1 MPPSPTGT
9 VVLRQGPFLSH
20 NPLPIMP
27 RLRHFSFAALAVL
40 GFVGVAFGQAT
51 DAPKPAGSPS
61 GGGKAGKGRLIL
73 PTSIS
78 TSTVVIGDLE
88 IRVSALGLAKALNT
102 VTVRPRVEGQLM
114 EVRFTEG
121 QSVKAG
127 DPLAEIDPRPFQV
140 QLQQAEG
147 QLARDRAALANA
159 KLDLKRY
166 QDAAEAVTRQQLDSA
181 AALVAQLEGTVK
193 ADEGSANNARLQLQY
208 CHVTAPISGTVGLRP
223 VDAGNIVSQND
234 PAGLAVITQ
243 LQPISVIFGVPE
255 GDIPAVQYAVS
266 RGSVLRVEAFDRDGK
281 AILATGDLSA
291 LDNQIDATTGT
302 LRLRAQFANTDRRL
316 FPNQFV
322 NVRLTVENRK
332 GILLVPTA
340 AVQISDKDRFVF
352 IVNSDDTVARRTVRT
367 GAVDG
372 LNTEILEGVTAGE
385 VVAADSL
392 DRLQNGSKVIVAGR
406 RKAPPGNPEGKQK

>member
-1 MPPSPTGT
+1 MKLYQPLLFS
-9 VVLRQGPFLSH
+9 VLILGAG
-20 NPLPIMP
+20 M
-27 RLRHFSFAALAVL
+27 ATALAQAEA
-40 GFVGVAFGQAT
+40 GQGTKTPPVG
-51 DAPKPAGSPS
+51 PKA
-61 GGGKAGKGRLIL
+61 GGKGGRLNL

-78 TSTVVIGDLE
+78 TAVVTAGDLE
-88 IRVSALGLAKALNT
+88 IRVSALGSVKALNN

-114 EVRFTEG
+114 KVHYTEG
-121 QSVKAG
+121 QAIKAG
-127 DPLAEIDPRPFQV
+127 DPLAEIDPRPFEV
-140 QLQQAEG
+140 QLMQSEG

-181 AALVAQLEGTVK
+181 GALVAQLEGTVK
-193 ADEGSANNARLQLQY
+193 ADEGSVNNARLQLQY

-223 VDAGNIVSQND
+223 IDAGNVVSQND
-234 PAGLAVITQ
+234 PTGLAVITQ

-266 RGSVLRVEAFDRDGK
+266 RGAVLRVEAFDRDGK
-281 AILATGDLSA
+281 NILATGDLAA

-302 LRLRAQFANTDRRL
+302 LRLRAQFANADRRL

-332 GILLVPTA
+332 GVLLVPTA
-340 AVQISDKDRFVF
+340 AVQISDLVRYVFV
-352 IVNSDDTVARRTVRT
+352 VNGQEADATVTRRTVKT

-372 LNTEILEGVTAGE
+372 LNTEITEGLAAGE
-385 VVAADSL
+385 IIAADGL
-392 DRLQNGSKVIVAGR
+392 DRLQDKTKVLVPGR
-406 RKAPPGNPEGKQK
+406 RKGPVNPEAKPAK

>member
-1 MPPSPTGT
+1 MSRRLSFFFRSLCLLAWAVASFAQTAEPSKPTG
-9 VVLRQGPFLSH
+9 
-20 NPLPIMP
+20 
-27 RLRHFSFAALAVL
+27 
-40 GFVGVAFGQAT
+40 
-51 DAPKPAGSPS
+51 APPGGAK
-61 GGGKAGKGRLIL
+61 GGKGGRLIL

-78 TSTVVIGDLE
+78 TATVAAGDME
-88 IRVSALGLAKALNT
+88 IRVSALGSVKALNN

-114 EVRFTEG
+114 KVLFTEG
-121 QSVKAG
+121 QTVKAG
-127 DPLAEIDPRPFQV
+127 DPLAEIDTRPFEV
-140 QLQQAEG
+140 QLMQSEG

-281 AILATGDLSA
+281 IILATGDLSA

-302 LRLRAQFANTDRRL
+302 LRLRAQFANIDRRL

-332 GILLVPTA
+332 GILLVPAA

-352 IVNSDDTVARRTVRT
+352 IVNPDDTVTRRTVRT

-372 LNTEILEGVTAGE
+372 LNTEILEGVAAGE
-385 VVAADSL
+385 IVAADSL
-392 DRLQNGSKVIVAGR
+392 DRLQNGSKVTIAGR
-406 RKAPPGNPEGKQK
+406 RKAPSANPEGKQK